1 MEAVT
6 IYVKNKEDIQFL
18 YKVLEYFDFVVLP
31 EKQATEQVEESYDF
45 FASAGIW
52 RNREITQEDLRAK
65 AWKRS

>member
-6 IYVKNKEDIQFL
+6 IYVKNKEYIKFL

-31 EKQATEQVEESYDF
+31 HKQTIEKTEESYDF

-52 RNREITQEDLRAK
+52 KDREITQDELRAK
-65 AWKRS
+65 AWNRS